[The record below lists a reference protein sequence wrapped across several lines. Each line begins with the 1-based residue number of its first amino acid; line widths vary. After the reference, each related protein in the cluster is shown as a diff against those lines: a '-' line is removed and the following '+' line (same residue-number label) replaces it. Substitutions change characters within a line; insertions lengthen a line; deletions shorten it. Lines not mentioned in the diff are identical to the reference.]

1 MPQIGATHE
10 SLNFAKNT
18 NLQNKVRKELLMY
31 DHSLEHAL
39 TNQEDHSNLL
49 ETKIK
54 TLQETCN
61 THDK

>member
-1 MPQIGATHE
+1 MPQIGATYD
-10 SLNFAKNT
+10 SINLAKNT

-39 TNQEDHSNLL
+39 TNQEDHTNLL

-54 TLQETCN
+54 TLQETHEAN
-61 THDK
+61 DK